1 MTSRNAKIPEP
12 ADRAMPTRFLQSMTV
27 TFAERSAANA
37 LAACGLAIGLVI
49 SGGINPA
56 AADSVSIGVVSAN
69 ERTGPAAT
77 PPQDVAAPP
86 TGQHLLLPA
95 ATVSPGPAGYR
106 ALAEAEAGRA
116 GLSGEIADAVMAV
129 ESGYNPAAIG
139 GAGEIGLMQILPS
152 TARMLGFSG
161 TTADLAVPET
171 NIHYGV
177 TYLAQAWRL
186 AGGDLCTA
194 VMKYR
199 AGHGESRFSF
209 LSVNYCLAVRAK
221 LAARGFRVTGNVPV
235 ATFGQSGSSGCGR
248 KCLGGAHM
256 GRIDLAALNTSL
268 SALVVQVRAGHSTP

>member
-1 MTSRNAKIPEP
+1 MTA
-12 ADRAMPTRFLQSMTV
+12 
-27 TFAERSAANA
+27 TFARRSGANA
-37 LAACGLAIGLVI
+37 LAACGLAISFVI
-49 SGGINPA
+49 GGGISRA
-56 AADSVSIGVVSAN
+56 TADPVSIGVVSAN
-69 ERTGPAAT
+69 ERTAPADV

-86 TGQHLLLPA
+86 PGQHLPMSA
-95 ATVSPGPAGYR
+95 AGVSAGPTGYR

-116 GLSGEIADAVMAV
+116 GLPSEIADAVMAV

-152 TARMLGFSG
+152 TAHMLGFNG
-161 TTADLAVPET
+161 TTSDLAVPET

-199 AGHGESRFSF
+199 AGHGESRFSL

-221 LAARGFRVTGNVPV
+221 LAARGFRVTGNIPV
-235 ATFGQSGSSGCGR
+235 ATFGQPGSSGCGR
-248 KCLGGAHM
+248 KCLGGAHI